1 MTETSTT
8 RRPSHRSD
16 RYKTENDA
24 ALTAESA
31 QAPEASHAEEKTVT
45 TTAAATY
52 HRRRSDASS
61 AEKQE
66 KVQVQERPVQGSQAT
81 VRRRAAMTEI
91 AENRPPQVTRTPR
104 ETTPPPKM
112 DRPVKASVREKERA
126 RKKMPTW
133 LVAMLAIMF
142 FLSAGLFTAQSLMQA
157 YLTQC
162 QQEREAAYQ
171 RVVDA
176 HPIYYKDLIEQYA
189 AENNLQPAF
198 VEAIILNESS
208 YRTDA
213 ESSVGARGLM
223 QLMPDTAEWI
233 AGKLKDSNY
242 YVDQL
247 YEAETNI
254 RYGTWYLGYLSKM
267 FHGDP
272 ILVSAAYHAG
282 QGEVTGWLSDPSM
295 SEDGVTIKLEN
306 MIDGPTK
313 RYAGRV
319 TKAYGVYEALYYAT
333 DTAADDDAVP
343 DSVDAASR

>member
-1 MTETSTT
+1 MTDTPTS

-16 RYKTENDA
+16 RYKAESGTAPSTELLQRLEETSDTEA
-24 ALTAESA
+24 TAE
-31 QAPEASHAEEKTVT
+31 TVT
-45 TTAAATY
+45 TAATY
-52 HRRRSDASS
+52 HRRRSAVPVTV
-61 AEKQE
+61 EPE
-66 KVQVQERPVQGSQAT
+66 PVQERPVQQVST
-81 VRRRAAMTEI
+81 PVRRRQI
-91 AENRPPQVTRTPR
+91 PAEEPVQTRSSSVERAPR
-104 ETTPPPKM
+104 EATPPPKM

-126 RKKMPTW
+126 KKKMPTW

-233 AGKLKDSNY
+233 AGKLKDSSY
-242 YVDQL
+242 HVDNL
-247 YEAETNI
+247 YDAETNI
-254 RYGTWYLGYLSKM
+254 KYGTWYLGYLSKL
-267 FHGDP
+267 FRGDP

-319 TKAYGVYEALYYAT
+319 TKAYGVYEALYYST
-333 DTAADDDAVP
+333 DTADDDGTVP
-343 DSVDAASR
+343 DSVDSAHR

>member
-1 MTETSTT
+1 MTEVQTP

-16 RYKTENDA
+16 RYKE
-24 ALTAESA
+24 AESTPA
-31 QAPEASHAEEKTVT
+31 VTEASSQVAPTETEV
-45 TTAAATY
+45 ATPQVRY
-52 HRRRSDASS
+52 RRRSGNGEAIPSQPVVAARPADAG
-61 AEKQE
+61 
-66 KVQVQERPVQGSQAT
+66 QERRRPVT
-81 VRRRAAMTEI
+81 PAAYRVPQTES
-91 AENRPPQVTRTPR
+91 R
-104 ETTPPPKM
+104 EQLPPPKM
-112 DRPVKASVREKERA
+112 ERPVKAAVREKERA
-126 RKKMPTW
+126 GKRMPTW
-133 LVAMLAIMF
+133 LVASLAVLF

-157 YLTQC
+157 YLTQR

-189 AENNLQPAF
+189 AENNLHPAF

-223 QLMPDTAEWI
+223 QIMPDTAEWI
-233 AGKLKDSNY
+233 AGKLKETGYSFDNMY
-242 YVDQL
+242 D
-247 YEAETNI
+247 AETNI
-254 RYGTWYLGYLSKM
+254 KYGTWYLGYLSKL
-267 FHGDP
+267 FRGDP

-319 TKAYGVYEALYYAT
+319 TKAYGVYEALYYAA
-333 DTAADDDAVP
+333 DDAADDDAVP
-343 DSVDAASR
+343 DAVDAAHR

>member
-1 MTETSTT
+1 MTEVQTP

-16 RYKTENDA
+16 RYKE
-24 ALTAESA
+24 AESTLVVTEVSG
-31 QAPEASHAEEKTVT
+31 QVAPAEAEMPTSQVR
-45 TTAAATY
+45 Y
-52 HRRRSDASS
+52 RRRSGNGEAIPSQPAVAARPADAGR
-61 AEKQE
+61 EWR
-66 KVQVQERPVQGSQAT
+66 RPAT
-81 VRRRAAMTEI
+81 PAAYRVPQTES
-91 AENRPPQVTRTPR
+91 R
-104 ETTPPPKM
+104 EQMPPPKLE
-112 DRPVKASVREKERA
+112 RPVKAAVREKERA
-126 RKKMPTW
+126 GKRMPTW
-133 LVAMLAIMF
+133 LVASLAVLF
-142 FLSAGLFTAQSLMQA
+142 FLSAGFFTAQSLMQA
-157 YLTQC
+157 YLTQR

-189 AENNLQPAF
+189 AENNLHPAF

-223 QLMPDTAEWI
+223 QIMPDTAEWI
-233 AGKLKDSNY
+233 AGKLKETGYSFDNMY
-242 YVDQL
+242 D
-247 YEAETNI
+247 AETNI
-254 RYGTWYLGYLSKM
+254 KYGTWYLGYLSKL
-267 FHGDP
+267 FRGDP

-319 TKAYGVYEALYYAT
+319 TKAYGVYEALYYAA
-333 DTAADDDAVP
+333 DDAADDDAVP
-343 DSVDAASR
+343 DAVDAAHR

>member
-1 MTETSTT
+1 MTEVQTP

-16 RYKTENDA
+16 RYKESEHSPTVAEIDDQRVPAAAQPVRYRRRSNDA
-24 ALTAESA
+24 A
-31 QAPEASHAEEKTVT
+31 APSVEEIAPPVV
-45 TTAAATY
+45 AREE
-52 HRRRSDASS
+52 RRRPVAP
-61 AEKQE
+61 AAYHLMQE
-66 KVQVQERPVQGSQAT
+66 DGREQV
-81 VRRRAAMTEI
+81 
-91 AENRPPQVTRTPR
+91 
-104 ETTPPPKM
+104 PPPAM
-112 DRPVKASVREKERA
+112 ERPVKASVREKERA
-126 RKKMPTW
+126 GKRMPTW
-133 LVAMLAIMF
+133 LVAALAVLF

-157 YLTQC
+157 YLTQR

-189 AENNLQPAF
+189 AENNLHPAF

-223 QLMPDTAEWI
+223 QIMPDTAEWI
-233 AGKLKDSNY
+233 AGKLKESSYSFDNMY
-242 YVDQL
+242 D
-247 YEAETNI
+247 AETNI
-254 RYGTWYLGYLSKM
+254 KYGTWYLGYLSKL
-267 FHGDP
+267 FRGDP

-319 TKAYGVYEALYYAT
+319 TKAYGVYEALYYAA
-333 DTAADDDAVP
+333 DAAADDDTV
-343 DSVDAASR
+343 SGTVDTASR

>member
-1 MTETSTT
+1 MTEVQTP

-16 RYKTENDA
+16 RYKESEHSPTVAEMDGQRVPAAAQPVRYRRRSNDA
-24 ALTAESA
+24 A
-31 QAPEASHAEEKTVT
+31 APSVEEIAPPAV
-45 TTAAATY
+45 AREE
-52 HRRRSDASS
+52 RRRPVTPA
-61 AEKQE
+61 AYHLMQE
-66 KVQVQERPVQGSQAT
+66 DGREQV
-81 VRRRAAMTEI
+81 
-91 AENRPPQVTRTPR
+91 
-104 ETTPPPKM
+104 PPPTM
-112 DRPVKASVREKERA
+112 ERPVKASVREKERA
-126 RKKMPTW
+126 GKRMPTW
-133 LVAMLAIMF
+133 LVAALAVLF

-157 YLTQC
+157 YLTQR

-189 AENNLQPAF
+189 AENNLHPAF

-223 QLMPDTAEWI
+223 QIMPDTAEWI
-233 AGKLKDSNY
+233 AGKLKESSYSFDNMY
-242 YVDQL
+242 D
-247 YEAETNI
+247 AETNI
-254 RYGTWYLGYLSKM
+254 KYGTWYLGYLSKL
-267 FHGDP
+267 FRGDP

-319 TKAYGVYEALYYAT
+319 TKAYGVYEALYYYAA
-333 DTAADDDAVP
+333 DDAADDDTV
-343 DSVDAASR
+343 SGTVDTARR

>member
-1 MTETSTT
+1 MTEVQTP

-16 RYKTENDA
+16 RYKE
-24 ALTAESA
+24 AESTLVVTEVSG
-31 QAPEASHAEEKTVT
+31 QVAPAEAEMPTSQVR
-45 TTAAATY
+45 Y
-52 HRRRSDASS
+52 RRRSGNGEAIPSQPAVAARPADAGR
-61 AEKQE
+61 EWR
-66 KVQVQERPVQGSQAT
+66 RPAT
-81 VRRRAAMTEI
+81 PAAYRVPQTENK
-91 AENRPPQVTRTPR
+91 EQM
-104 ETTPPPKM
+104 PPPKM
-112 DRPVKASVREKERA
+112 ERPVKAAVREKERA
-126 RKKMPTW
+126 GKRMPTW
-133 LVAMLAIMF
+133 LVASLAVLF

-157 YLTQC
+157 YLTQR

-189 AENNLQPAF
+189 AENNLHPAF

-223 QLMPDTAEWI
+223 QIMPDTAEWI
-233 AGKLKDSNY
+233 AGKLKETGYSFDNMY
-242 YVDQL
+242 D
-247 YEAETNI
+247 AETNI
-254 RYGTWYLGYLSKM
+254 KYGTWYLGYLSKL
-267 FHGDP
+267 FRGDP

-319 TKAYGVYEALYYAT
+319 TKAYGVYEALYYAA
-333 DTAADDDAVP
+333 DDAADDDAVP
-343 DSVDAASR
+343 DAVDAAHR